1 MGSWC
6 EVMSLSKDRPGPT
19 FPIPAA
25 RLSARK
31 WKLALGSPET
41 WAPYLPV
48 AGAFAF
54 LDIGVGWFLGLAAA
68 VTAGIVAYWKSHH
81 TKLESKLIRD
91 LVRESNAEQDRH
103 LLGEIRY
110 LQSHGHGNY
119 ATTLGSF
126 LEKKQ
131 KIEAAIHHDEG
142 ALSPEKKEVESL
154 IDSIVFGVADQLHR
168 LSQFDDRLQRPVIPL
183 PGGQRASLETS
194 REEVAGRVH
203 EAWFLINE
211 TWENLGT
218 LLNPAASLT
227 GEDASHLEL
236 DEAINRLRR
245 EHEIAGRVRER
256 MATEWGEAFGEDE
269 SGTAPRE
276 AELE

>member
-1 MGSWC
+1 
-6 EVMSLSKDRPGPT
+6 MSPTQDRPGPT
-19 FPIPAA
+19 FPIPSS
-25 RLSARK
+25 RIQARK
-31 WKLALGSPET
+31 WKIALGSPVT

-54 LDIGVGWFLGLAAA
+54 LDIGVGWFAGLAAA

-81 TKLESKLIRD
+81 AKLEGKLIED
-91 LVRESNAEQDRH
+91 LVRESNEEQDAQ
-103 LLGEIRY
+103 LLTEVEY
-110 LQSHGHGNY
+110 LRKHGHGNY

-131 KIEAAIHHDEG
+131 QIETALHHDRSS
-142 ALSPEKKEVESL
+142 LTPEKKEVESL

-168 LSQFDDRLQRPVIPL
+168 LSQFDDRLNRPVIPL
-183 PGGQRASLETS
+183 SDEQRVNVETS
-194 REEVAGRVH
+194 REEVASRVH
-203 EAWFLINE
+203 EAWHLINE

-218 LLNPAASLT
+218 LLNPAGSLA
-227 GEDASHLEL
+227 GEDGTHFEL
-236 DEAINRLRR
+236 DQAIGRLKR

-256 MATEWGEAFGEDE
+256 MSTEWGEAFGEE
-269 SGTAPRE
+269 EPVSTIRQ